1 MGKLAVR
8 LIASTLAV
16 VGVAHVAA
24 ATGRSSAAWVVSVV
38 DDGRPGRLQSL
49 IFGLTLLVLAHG
61 LAGGRRL
68 ARLVT
73 IGALLVA
80 SVVISLASDVPVH
93 IRLPR
98 VAVLGAAALLLLTLR
113 TQFPAQPDPRR
124 LRTAGQVSLGL
135 LLLVA
140 VGSGWGFVSYQE
152 KPRQIGAALLADF
165 TPARPP
171 RSGTTTS
178 SRS

>member
-1 MGKLAVR
+1 MGKLALR
-8 LIASTLAV
+8 LVASTVAAAGVLHV
-16 VGVAHVAA
+16 VA

-38 DDGRPGRLQSL
+38 DGGQAGRLQSL

-80 SVVISLASDVPVH
+80 SVVISLASDLPVH

-98 VAVLGAAALLLLTLR
+98 VALLGAAALLLLTLR
-113 TQFPAQPDPRR
+113 AHFPAQPAPRP
-124 LRTAGQVSLGL
+124 LRTAG
-135 LLLVA
+135 
-140 VGSGWGFVSYQE
+140 
-152 KPRQIGAALLADF
+152 
-165 TPARPP
+165 
-171 RSGTTTS
+171 
-178 SRS
+178 